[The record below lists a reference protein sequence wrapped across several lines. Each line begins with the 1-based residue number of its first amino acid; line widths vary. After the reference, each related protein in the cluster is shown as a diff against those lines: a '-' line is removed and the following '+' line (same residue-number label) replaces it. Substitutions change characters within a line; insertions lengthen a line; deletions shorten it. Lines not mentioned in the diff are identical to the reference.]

1 MSLFKLAWQNFTQ
14 HAKRYGALVLSLSF
28 TVFVYFNFENLQYSE
43 TLAGLSPDNLDK
55 VKMLLDIVKVVL
67 VCFMVSFIWYA
78 SNVFLKS
85 QKKEIGIY
93 VFLGLTT
100 SRIGLL
106 YAIENTL
113 VGLVSIGLGVAVGS
127 LFSYLFAMIFVQVS
141 QLGVAVEFSLSGRAV
156 FETAFL
162 FFLIYGLL
170 TGKGVWDIQRSSV
183 RELMSASRQ
192 YEKIEG
198 GRRFLLAKA
207 LVGCVTLG
215 IGYAFAIK
223 NGGWDVLANAMIATV
238 CVILGTYWLFGGF
251 LPLVLQ
257 TLQKNKRFLYARRRV
272 LWINDLVFRMKQNYR
287 SYAMVCILLIC
298 AVTALGCGFTLNNRI
313 GAMRQYSMQYDYQI
327 LSTQGDQ
334 KAHFDSLLAN
344 VEESSA
350 IPVAQYDEKLFIP
363 YSSVAGFQI
372 TKPGP
377 DECVHLSKGMILS
390 LYTDPANES
399 TTLNGKNLT
408 CVEDVRR
415 AVVGFMQDKM
425 EVPIYVIDDTVFDE
439 NFPSGER
446 LYLYNYKLKNQDV
459 DYAETLQDDPA
470 TTGLYIADKAETSY
484 LWLNTM
490 FTLCVFLFLVF
501 LVAACSI
508 LFIKQYNDSFE
519 DVEAYAILQKIGI
532 DKTVLKRSIAKECS
546 LQFGMDFVIMSLSSL
561 FSVTALSNVAGDPME
576 VVFFVSNAI
585 ILVFIVLCDL
595 LCIRFVQQNVL
606 S

>member
-257 TLQKNKRFLYARRRV
+257 TLQKKQTVPVRPPAGAMDQRSRLSHETKLSFLRDGVYPAHLRRDGAWVRFHAQQPDRRDAAVLNAVRLPDPEHARRPE
-272 LWINDLVFRMKQNYR
+272 
-287 SYAMVCILLIC
+287 
-298 AVTALGCGFTLNNRI
+298 
-313 GAMRQYSMQYDYQI
+313 GA
-327 LSTQGDQ
+327 
-334 KAHFDSLLAN
+334 F
-344 VEESSA
+344 
-350 IPVAQYDEKLFIP
+350 
-363 YSSVAGFQI
+363 
-372 TKPGP
+372 
-377 DECVHLSKGMILS
+377 
-390 LYTDPANES
+390 
-399 TTLNGKNLT
+399 
-408 CVEDVRR
+408 
-415 AVVGFMQDKM
+415 
-425 EVPIYVIDDTVFDE
+425 
-439 NFPSGER
+439 
-446 LYLYNYKLKNQDV
+446 
-459 DYAETLQDDPA
+459 
-470 TTGLYIADKAETSY
+470 
-484 LWLNTM
+484 
-490 FTLCVFLFLVF
+490 
-501 LVAACSI
+501 
-508 LFIKQYNDSFE
+508 
-519 DVEAYAILQKIGI
+519 
-532 DKTVLKRSIAKECS
+532 
-546 LQFGMDFVIMSLSSL
+546 
-561 FSVTALSNVAGDPME
+561 
-576 VVFFVSNAI
+576 
-585 ILVFIVLCDL
+585 
-595 LCIRFVQQNVL
+595 
-606 S
+606 